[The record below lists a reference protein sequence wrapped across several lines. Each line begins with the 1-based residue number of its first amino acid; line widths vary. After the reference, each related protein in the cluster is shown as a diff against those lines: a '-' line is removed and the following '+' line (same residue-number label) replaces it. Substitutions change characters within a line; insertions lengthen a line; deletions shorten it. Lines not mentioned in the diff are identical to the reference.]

1 MTPSRTR
8 PETGSGREARLAQA
22 LRSLAGTVDR
32 LSALSER
39 DYQNPY
45 RTTEWPAAVDP
56 EGTWFSSPE
65 LLSLYG
71 TPFFEELTE
80 QDRRHLSFYE
90 AANFYSLNIHG
101 EKTLMRGLA
110 ARLYRRDLIDVAP
123 YLHHFLDEENKHS
136 IYFGRFCTRYARI
149 YPSRQLEFQKAERR
163 DIDDFL
169 FFAKVLI
176 FEHIADYYNVR
187 QADDERLDPIAR
199 FINHNHHAEESR
211 HLAFGRRLV
220 TALWVACAPDWS
232 EPVKAT
238 IRGDLEHFFA
248 ASWREYYNPDV
259 YADIGFPDPWQV
271 SDVAWSADQQR
282 EHRYSASRKCM
293 RFLTSTGILEK
304 EPCDAS

>member
-1 MTPSRTR
+1 MIGECARPRT
-8 PETGSGREARLAQA
+8 GRDARLAQA
-22 LRSLAGTVDR
+22 LHSLADTVDR

-45 RTTEWPAAVDP
+45 RVAEWPATMDP
-56 EGTWFSSPE
+56 EGTWYSSPE

-71 TPFFEELTE
+71 TPFFEQLPEPA
-80 QDRRHLSFYE
+80 QRHLSFHE

-110 ARLYRRDLIDVAP
+110 ARLYRKDLIEVAP

-149 YPSRQLEFQKAERR
+149 YPSRQLEFQKAEQR

-169 FFAKVLI
+169 FFAKVLV
-176 FEHIADYYNVR
+176 FEHLADYYNVR
-187 QADDERLDPIAR
+187 QANDERLDPVAR
-199 FINHNHHAEESR
+199 FINHNHHVEESR

-220 TALWVACAPDWS
+220 AALWGASAQDWS
-232 EPVKAT
+232 ESTKSA
-238 IRGDLEHFFA
+238 IRGDLEQFFI

-259 YADIGFPDPWQV
+259 YADMGFPDPWQV
-271 SDVAWSADQQR
+271 SDIAWSADQQR
-282 EHRYSASRKCM
+282 EHRYNASRKCM
-293 RFLTSTGILEK
+293 RFLTSAGILEQ
-304 EPCDAS
+304 ELRDAS

>member
-1 MTPSRTR
+1 VNAEGTRSRS
-8 PETGSGREARLAQA
+8 GSQARLAQA

-39 DYQNPY
+39 EFQNPY
-45 RTTEWPAAVDP
+45 RAAEWPASVDP
-56 EGTWFSSPE
+56 EGAWFSSPE

-71 TPFFEELTE
+71 TPFFEELDE
-80 QDRRHLSFYE
+80 RARRRLSFHE

-110 ARLYRRDLIDVAP
+110 ARLYRKDLIEVAP

-149 YPSRQLEFQKAERR
+149 YPSRQPEFQQAERR
-163 DIDDFL
+163 DIDDFI

-176 FEHIADYYNVR
+176 FEHIADYYNAR
-187 QADDERLDPIAR
+187 QADDERLDQIAR

-220 TALWVACAPDWS
+220 AALWDACAPDWS
-232 EPVKAT
+232 ESTKST
-238 IRGDLEHFFA
+238 IRGDLEQFFI
-248 ASWREYYNPDV
+248 ASWREYYNPGV
-259 YADIGFPDPWQV
+259 YTDMRFADPWQV
-271 SDVAWSADQQR
+271 ADMAWSADLQR
-282 EHRYSASRKCM
+282 DHRYKASRKCV
-293 RFLTSTGILEK
+293 RFLTSAGILEQ
-304 EPCDAS
+304 EPRDVS